1 MGSFWSLVLLF
12 TAYSFIGWLCESI
25 YCSVPA
31 GRPINRGFLTGP
43 FCPVYGFGGLLV
55 VEALMPLRDNLL
67 LLFLVSALLT
77 STLEYGTGVALEKLF
92 HAKYWDYSQ
101 NKFNFQ
107 GRVCLQNSLLFG
119 VMSVIGVR
127 WMQPALQELIGR
139 IPERV
144 LPFLSGGILVYFLT
158 DATLAS
164 VGAAQMRG
172 RLDELQTILDEL
184 REKALSAPGM
194 EKLEVLQE
202 ALAER
207 LDESTKL
214 RLHALYERKERLESG
229 FHLMQRRLLRAFPTM
244 QSVRDRDSLQHIRT
258 LLQERARLRRR

>member
-12 TAYSFIGWLCESI
+12 TAYSFIGWFCESI

-31 GRPINRGFLTGP
+31 GHPINRGFLTGP

-55 VEALMPLRDNLL
+55 VGALMPLRDHIF
-67 LLFLVSALLT
+67 LLFVVSALLT
-77 STLEYGTGVALEKLF
+77 SALEYGTGVALEKLF

-101 NKFNFQ
+101 NRFNFQ

-127 WMQPALQELIGR
+127 WIQPALQELIGR
-139 IPERV
+139 IPSRV
-144 LPFLSGGILVYFLT
+144 LPFLSGGILVYFLA

-172 RLDELQTILDEL
+172 RLDELQLILDEL
-184 REKALSAPGM
+184 REKAHSAGV

-202 ALAER
+202 TLAER
-207 LDESTKL
+207 LDESAKL

-244 QSVRDRDSLQHIRT
+244 QSVRDRDSLQHIRS